1 MGPASSRTETAF
13 KRVTSGTTI
22 RRTLSAIEAVDSDE
36 ECRDRILEVHEIRSE
51 VIRDQ
56 INSVTHIP

>member
-22 RRTLSAIEAVDSDE
+22 RRTPVIVVDSDE